1 MALRVATVCVSPLL
15 ESHISGWG
23 ASKTVTARTMVDRL
37 QAALTGLLDVQAL
50 GAELETQFGQLLA
63 LRAASA
69 VLTTNSCEKPSS
81 CAVIR
86 RSTPGST
93 DGHVATAPSSTGV
106 GSAAGQVR
114 LAARPARSIRT
125 NGCVSPPPENAS
137 FTAVAAGSTVPS
149 SRRASVVSMCF
160 QLLPDRVHTGRRYSR
175 ASRFPSGVA
184 KTSRDSPRCETTSTG
199 SPDFFARRIASLS
212 ETA

>member
-1 MALRVATVCVSPLL
+1 ML

-93 DGHVATAPSSTGV
+93 DGHVATAPSSTG
-106 GSAAGQVR
+106 SRQRRRPGQTR
-114 LAARPARSIRT
+114 RPAGSLHPHQRLR
-125 NGCVSPPPENAS
+125 VP
-137 FTAVAAGSTVPS
+137 TAGERQFHRRRRGIHRAVVPARERRIDVLSSSCPTGSTPGADTPAPPG
-149 SRRASVVSMCF
+149 SRRVS
-160 QLLPDRVHTGRRYSR
+160 QR
-175 ASRFPSGVA
+175 
-184 KTSRDSPRCETTSTG
+184 TSRDSPRCETTSTG